1 MIIVNLNLIVA
12 MPYTN
17 LWVSGIGKKRM
28 CFTSGWA
35 ILLPVDELFCHSRL
49 FRCPSTEAE
58 LVLHKKH
65 TSLQLGCLELI
76 FLILFEP
83 NASCGTIH
91 CLF

>member
-49 FRCPSTEAE
+49 FRCSSTEAE
-58 LVLHKKH
+58 FVTQKH
-65 TSLQLGCLELI
+65 TSLQLGCLDLI
-76 FLILFEP
+76 P
-83 NASCGTIH
+83 YPV
-91 CLF
+91 